1 MGRNEPGA
9 CHVKF
14 MPCFQL
20 CGGDIHLAPGGKGG
34 GEQEK

>member
-1 MGRNEPGA
+1 MGCNEPGA

-20 CGGDIHLAPGGKGG
+20 CGGDIHLAPGEKGG